1 VTVVNAGGL
10 DCRAALRCDQTPSAA
25 FDAATQVAL
34 PVAPTGEVA
43 VDLAGWET
51 KTIVI
56 EGDRRVVAARPSFS
70 PDLQDQLRRLL
81 ADLQRRRSALEA
93 AVPMA
98 VLDNPNFELPQLG
111 GLVPGWELL
120 EPKRGS
126 LALVAGRPTD
136 GGRGARFASV
146 NGLATLRSNPFP
158 PPATGRISVA
168 LWVRVAAGEQQPPLR
183 IAIEG
188 VEDDLEFYRF
198 APVGRGAGAM
208 PVAGEWSQFVLQI
221 DDLPTRGI
229 ESLRVRLDLLGPGG
243 IEIDDV
249 RVFDLAFDE
258 SQRVQLT
265 KLLAVAEER
274 LAAGDLGGCLIQ
286 LDGYWPRFLAERV
299 TAEGPLS
306 SAAAPDA
313 PNASQPNRT
322 GVIDR
327 VRRWWQ

>member
-1 VTVVNAGGL
+1 M
-10 DCRAALRCDQTPSAA
+10 P
-25 FDAATQVAL
+25 
-34 PVAPTGEVA
+34 
-43 VDLAGWET
+43 
-51 KTIVI
+51 I
-56 EGDRRVVAARPSFS
+56 
-70 PDLQDQLRRLL
+70 
-81 ADLQRRRSALEA
+81 
-93 AVPMA
+93 A

-111 GLVPGWELL
+111 GVVPGWELL

-126 LALVAGRPTD
+126 LALVTGRPDD
-136 GGRGARFASV
+136 GGRGARFASA

-158 PPATGRISVA
+158 PPATGRISIA
-168 LWVRVAAGEQQPPLR
+168 LWVRIAAGDQQPPLR

-188 VEDDLEFYRF
+188 VEDDREFYRF

-208 PVAGEWSQFVLQI
+208 PVSGEWSQFVLQI

-265 KLLAVAEER
+265 KQLAIAEER

-299 TAEGPLS
+299 SDEPPLS
-306 SAAAPDA
+306 AAEPAGGPK
-313 PNASQPNRT
+313 ASQPSRT
-322 GVIDR
+322 GVMDR